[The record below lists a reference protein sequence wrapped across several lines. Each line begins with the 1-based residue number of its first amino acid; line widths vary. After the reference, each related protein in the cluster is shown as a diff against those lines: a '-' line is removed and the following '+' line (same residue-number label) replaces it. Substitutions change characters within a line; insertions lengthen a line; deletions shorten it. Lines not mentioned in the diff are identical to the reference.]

1 MVAVVGSRRHKGF
14 GFLRFLL
21 LAGRAF
27 SLVEAR
33 TLGTFVVLEVRLG
46 RLDLVSLSG
55 ASMER
60 KVPVV
65 ETGGDLGFARL
76 GRLQRLAVRGGNSAV
91 LSPDAELLVEQL
103 SIFPQ
108 PFDPVVAAV
117 VVAAAAADTAA
128 AAVAAAVA
136 AAAAVVVATAVV
148 VAVVV
153 AATVVVV
160 AVAAGAT
167 VAGVD
172 PIAVVGLVVGGERH
186 RDLVSCAG
194 DRFPA

>member
-1 MVAVVGSRRHKGF
+1 
-14 GFLRFLL
+14 
-21 LAGRAF
+21 
-27 SLVEAR
+27 
-33 TLGTFVVLEVRLG
+33 
-46 RLDLVSLSG
+46 
-55 ASMER
+55 MER

-76 GRLQRLAVRGGNSAV
+76 GRPQRLAVRGGNSAV

-117 VVAAAAADTAA
+117 VVTAAAADTA
-128 AAVAAAVA
+128 AAAVA

-186 RDLVSCAG
+186 RDLESCAG
-194 DRFPA
+194 DRFLA